1 MNRIFKVIYSK
12 TKHMYVVA
20 SELAKSHSKGKNG
33 GTTSGRALAALVMAA
48 LASMS
53 FMAAPM
59 TAEAVSA
66 SHGKNN
72 TDKHILN
79 IPDSV
84 VVEGTDNNAQ
94 GYYSAILG
102 GNGNLTFSYKIDD
115 DHQAGADATVLGGY
129 KNYAIGPESM
139 AGGGWGGLATG
150 ENSTK
155 LGGWNGVVQGI
166 DSTGIAGGSTGD
178 AARYALAMGY
188 GAVVTN
194 DGATPVPS
202 TGTPDATNV
211 ATALG
216 FEATANAPGTIA
228 VGHDKGDASGWT
240 VTYQYDKYGN
250 IDTTKAPTIT
260 AKNPYPEAY
269 YNRIVKM
276 ADGINSHDAVTMEQM
291 TTDDNTKAN
300 VAADNIGSKLKVADG
315 TDSKTGLPTMK
326 DASDA
331 EKTANETAW
340 GTAIGTGSIADGN
353 GQLVTGGTVYTA
365 LLGKADTNLNNITSA
380 GHSVIYADAQKAVT
394 LVDGAH
400 TTVSSKMNGD
410 TKEYA
415 VNIATGQVASGDGNL
430 VTGGTVYDAI
440 QNAKISGGGSTVDIT
455 GKADVTA
462 GNVGRNFSK
471 FSADTE
477 AITDADKKKAAENSE
492 ITANEN
498 NWGHALGTGS
508 VADST
513 ASDADTNGSKQLVT
527 GGTVYSAIQNTAVWK
542 LSANGDTSGATTIKP
557 GSTVDFSAATDG
569 KDGTKDHSNVVISK
583 DTDSSNVKIGLSNN
597 IVIGEKKANKGGS
610 LSVYRDPSD
619 AAKENGDDQLGSHI
633 SIDGSTMSI
642 RYDNG
647 TAASDARGL
656 VLGVANDSYT
666 DTDKKTVSSPLGY
679 MYLQDGSNYYYIH
692 GTMHNDPTAL
702 QGRLVY
708 NSSSTGYNYIANID
722 DGIKFTGDIA
732 KTTPGDTASA
742 EAEANLNPISAGH
755 TLNISGGVT
764 RSEDLSDNNIGVVAT
779 GTTYKDVTKS
789 TVDKAGSLSIKLA
802 KDLKGITSIG
812 NQTTSNGTTTGAKI
826 TMGTDGTT
834 TISGGDV
841 SVDSN
846 KITNVKSGLT
856 ATDGT
861 YADTDKNNAANIGDV
876 HSMITKEAGTTD
888 SKLALKANVA
898 ADNIG
903 KNLKGSDGNAAS
915 AADQTANEEK
925 WGEAIGTGS
934 VAKDDKKL
942 VTGGTVYSETHAA
955 ADGTY
960 HYISAVDSAGKN
972 LATLDSHV
980 YTNETN
986 IANNT
991 TDITDLKNLS
1001 NITDA
1006 GKTVVKNLAKDSV
1019 KVINGTNTTVSEG
1032 TDGDAKTYAV
1042 NVSNDAIKGAVKDD
1056 LDKKANVDASNV
1068 TGDNVA
1074 KWQST
1079 LGTGSIASENAGLVT
1094 GGTVYSEVR
1103 PTTDGTYIK
1112 TTQTTG
1118 ENLSALDTQVH
1129 TNATNIATNTTNI
1142 TNNTTDITNLKNL
1155 SNITDA
1161 GKTVVKNLAK
1171 DSVKV
1176 INGTNTTVSE
1186 GTDGD
1191 AKTYAVNV
1199 SNDAI
1204 KGAVK
1209 DDLDKKANVDASNVT
1224 GDNVAKWQST
1234 LGTGSIASENAGLV
1248 TGGTVYSEV
1257 RPTTDGTYIKTT
1269 QTTGENLS
1277 ALDTQ
1282 VHTNATNIATNTTN
1296 ITNNTTDITNLKNLS
1311 NITDAGE
1318 TVIKNLAKGAV
1329 KVTAGDRVTVD
1340 SATDEKTGTITYT
1353 VSANNDGKVEKG
1365 NTDLVS
1371 GDTVNTAINS
1381 AMDNAGKT
1389 TDNKLALKANVAADN
1404 IGKNLKGSDGNA
1416 ASTTDQTANEE
1427 KWGEAIGTGAVASG
1441 DKKLVTGGTVYAETH
1456 PTANG
1461 NYIKAA
1467 DSAATNLSTLD
1478 TQVHTNATN
1487 IATNTTNI
1495 ATNTGDITNLKNLS
1509 NITDAGETV
1518 IKNLAK
1524 GAVKVTAGNRVTV
1537 DSATDEKT
1545 GTITYTVSANN
1556 DGKVEKGNTNLVS
1569 GDTVNTAIDKAIKDA
1584 GTTTDSKLALKA
1596 NVDASNIGKNLKDSN
1611 GNAASADDQTAN
1623 EEKWGEAIGTGS
1635 VAKDDKK
1642 LVTGKTVYDALHG
1655 GLDNITVGKDGK
1667 DGKDGS
1673 IGIAGKDGKD
1683 GYTMTI
1689 IKTEQG
1695 AAGVDGKDGI
1705 TRVIYQDKDGN
1716 NKHTMATLDDGL
1728 KFKGD
1733 DSTVIAKKLD
1743 EQLDITGGAD
1753 STKLTDKNIGVN
1765 SDNGSLKI
1773 QLAKDLTG
1781 ITSITSQT
1789 TDGAAGG
1796 KITFNDKGTTI
1807 SGGDVSVDN
1816 NKITNLAPGTA
1827 DTDAATVKQVNDVNA
1842 RADANSAAIKT
1853 NADNIEKNG
1862 KAIEKNS
1869 AAIKTNADNIEK
1881 NSKAIEKNSAAIKTN
1896 ADNIEKNG
1904 KAIEQNSA
1912 AIKTNADNIEKNGKA
1927 IEQNSAAIKTNS
1939 DNIEKISKTVE
1950 QTTSQVATNSSNIEK
1965 NGKAIEQNSAAIKTN
1980 SDNIEKNSAAI
1991 ESLGQNKANIDA
2003 SNIGKNLKD
2012 ADGKAASADAV
2023 KANEDAWG
2031 DAIGTGKVESGNKQL
2046 VTGDTVY
2053 NELRPTSDGSY
2064 IRKDS
2069 TTAQNLKSLDTQ
2081 VKKTADLINSD
2092 GETIKIGGSDTA
2104 AKIDVSG
2111 KDSGGSSTARIITGV
2126 QTDADD
2132 PTSAANVGYV
2142 NEVSAANTQQIYR
2155 DMNSA
2160 YGRLDKNISKAAA
2173 GSNTLA
2179 ALHPL
2184 DYDPGDKA
2192 SYAVG
2197 YGHYRNANAAAVG
2210 AFYQPNENTMVSVG
2224 VSMGNGDPGV
2234 NAGVSF
2240 KVGKGSTFNGVS
2252 KAQMA
2257 ETIAAQ
2263 EKQISEI
2270 KASDVA
2276 KDKRIDSLEKE
2287 NQEMKKQIQEI
2298 LAKLGQ

>member
-102 GNGNLTFSYKIDD
+102 GNGNLTFNYKIDD

-1161 GKTVVKNLAK
+1161 G
-1171 DSVKV
+1171 
-1176 INGTNTTVSE
+1176 
-1186 GTDGD
+1186 
-1191 AKTYAVNV
+1191 
-1199 SNDAI
+1199 
-1204 KGAVK
+1204 
-1209 DDLDKKANVDASNVT
+1209 
-1224 GDNVAKWQST
+1224 
-1234 LGTGSIASENAGLV
+1234 
-1248 TGGTVYSEV
+1248 
-1257 RPTTDGTYIKTT
+1257 
-1269 QTTGENLS
+1269 
-1277 ALDTQ
+1277 
-1282 VHTNATNIATNTTN
+1282 
-1296 ITNNTTDITNLKNLS
+1296 
-1311 NITDAGE
+1311 E

-1381 AMDNAGKT
+1381 AIDNAGKT

-1842 RADANSAAIKT
+1842 KADANSAAIKTNSDNIEKNGKAIEKNSAAIKTNSDNIEKNGKAIEQNSAAIKTNSDNIEKNGKAIEQNSAAIKT

-2173 GSNTLA
+2173 GSNALA

>member
-102 GNGNLTFSYKIDD
+102 GNGNLTFNYKIDD

-1161 GKTVVKNLAK
+1161 G
-1171 DSVKV
+1171 
-1176 INGTNTTVSE
+1176 
-1186 GTDGD
+1186 
-1191 AKTYAVNV
+1191 
-1199 SNDAI
+1199 
-1204 KGAVK
+1204 
-1209 DDLDKKANVDASNVT
+1209 
-1224 GDNVAKWQST
+1224 
-1234 LGTGSIASENAGLV
+1234 
-1248 TGGTVYSEV
+1248 
-1257 RPTTDGTYIKTT
+1257 
-1269 QTTGENLS
+1269 
-1277 ALDTQ
+1277 
-1282 VHTNATNIATNTTN
+1282 
-1296 ITNNTTDITNLKNLS
+1296 
-1311 NITDAGE
+1311 E

-1381 AMDNAGKT
+1381 AIDNAGKT

-1842 RADANSAAIKT
+1842 KADANSAAIKTNSDNIEKNGKAIEKNSAAIKTNSDNIEKNGKAIEQNSAAIKTNSDNIEKNGKAIEQNSAAIKTNSDNIEKNGKAIEQNSAAIKT

-2173 GSNTLA
+2173 GSNALA